1 MSTFPPPDPLLAAE
15 DLGKRYGRRDALNAV
30 NFQISPGRV
39 VGLLGR
45 NGAGKTTLLN
55 LASGILLPTTGKC
68 VTLGVGAADLGTP
81 QLSRLGVVQQEGS
94 CLEWM
99 TVRQHLDFVASF
111 YPTWD
116 AGLEKRL
123 LSELELDP
131 ARKIAQLSTGDR
143 QKALLLFAL
152 GHRPSLLLL
161 DEPMSALDPIA
172 RERLLKIF
180 LDLLRDEGTTVVIS
194 SHILTDV
201 EKIVDWIIC
210 LDGGLLVEDASF
222 DTLQE
227 SFGEWI
233 LTSSEGRLPSAFPE
247 SFVLSCK
254 GGGSQVRL
262 QVRTGDPE
270 AAQRVAAQYGAEV
283 TTRRISLDEMFPLL
297 LRSRKAA
304 TPAARL

>member
-1 MSTFPPPDPLLAAE
+1 MSTSSPPDFVLKAE
-15 DLGKRYGRRDALNAV
+15 SLGKRYGRRDALSSV
-30 NFQISPGRV
+30 SLEIPSGRV

-55 LASGILLPTTGKC
+55 LASGVFLPTTGKC
-68 VTLGVGAADLGTP
+68 VTLGVGAADLDTP

-111 YPTWD
+111 YSTWD
-116 AGLEKRL
+116 VGLEKRL

-152 GHRPSLLLL
+152 GHRPCLLLL

-172 RERLLKIF
+172 RERLLRIF
-180 LDLLRDEGTTVVIS
+180 LDLLRDEGTTVIIS

-210 LDGGLLVEDASF
+210 LDGGRLIEDAPF
-222 DTLQE
+222 DALQE
-227 SFGEWI
+227 SFGEWT
-233 LTSSEGRLPSAFPE
+233 LTSSEGRLPVAYPE
-247 SFVLSCK
+247 PFVLSCQ
-254 GGGSQVRL
+254 GGGSQARL
-262 QVRTGDPE
+262 QVRTDDPE

-283 TTRRISLDEMFPLL
+283 ATRRMNLDEMFPLL
-297 LRSRKAA
+297 LRSRETANPA
-304 TPAARL
+304 TRP